1 MLNFF
6 IFVLILIINIF
17 FELFFKDLV
26 LRNKE
31 RIIIQRGM
39 SISEVSDLLK
49 NNNVITSK
57 LAFKIWI
64 KVNFS
69 ETKIKF
75 GEYEFEK
82 EISVN
87 KIVRKLKNGDFFF
100 RKITIVEGTTKFDL
114 LKKIKEIY
122 YKYPA

>member
-100 RKITIVEGTTKFDL
+100 
-114 LKKIKEIY
+114 
-122 YKYPA
+122 

>member
-87 KIVRKLKNGDFFF
+87 KIVRKLKNGDFFLE
-100 RKITIVEGTTKFDL
+100 KSQ
-114 LKKIKEIY
+114 
-122 YKYPA
+122 